1 MEPYW
6 EWRKEVKVRSDKKFG
21 VKVWVQSVN
30 KDLFRSHCL
39 RYHLSMM
46 FVAEKYIEAC
56 LKDLS
61 DYELENIIDSRINVF
76 NQMKSSRID
85 FEPIGLK
92 VTNDYWQKLG
102 YFAIK
107 YKTSI
112 VKISSCIFD
121 YSLTAYELRG
131 MEEEYGLTFDN
142 KKKNKKVNR
151 DYLDLHER
159 LSDN

>member
-1 MEPYW
+1 
-6 EWRKEVKVRSDKKFG
+6 
-21 VKVWVQSVN
+21 
-30 KDLFRSHCL
+30 
-39 RYHLSMM
+39 MM

-61 DYELENIIDSRINVF
+61 DYELENIIDSRLNAF
-76 NQMKSSRID
+76 NQMKSFKIG

-92 VTNDYWQKLG
+92 VTNDNWQKLG

-131 MEEEYGLTFDN
+131 IEEEYGLTFDN
-142 KKKNKKVNR
+142 KKKNKKVRR
-151 DYLDLHER
+151 DYKDLHER